1 MTPKVSP
8 VCLSYIIREGW
19 IVHLKVIINMHR
31 HIDIFS
37 EFFCQPLA
45 SMQTRL
51 IASYLHKI
59 IPPDQLYKIGV
70 AKNRSNPE
78 FDHHISICSKKLWD
92 RSPSEQRKV
101 LIMAEVY
108 GWKTTIRDL
117 NRVIEKHIGR
127 RMLTNERESMRVYF
141 RTGKSKDKLGELTD
155 TIREPARAEWQPGYV
170 VNSTHSYLGP
180 QDQPAK
186 NAQFL
191 VPQTSE
197 WTPGKGEICMT
208 QRCVICNEPYDPS
221 KHRQPFQGKKKWC
234 CSSQCSNR
242 YSDNELL
249 IDEII
254 KQVGYGIQESLLY
267 SLCSEASKYWNENR
281 VGRQIRVLLETGR
294 IEREKN
300 GSGDVNISY
309 LFLANTPMTEKN
321 QIMNPDTNQ
330 TKETNVM
337 GLPKGNIP
345 WNKGKQSTGSG
356 KITKQSAVVS
366 YPKDSSY
373 LGPQD
378 QPSQLSQ
385 PPNGISQSTQST
397 QSTSPLA
404 NIDAMLD
411 NMDMDVLALYAEA
424 RKKTKELARDCD
436 DIKDSI
442 QDLQTTLAAKEE
454 ELSKALDD
462 LVDLKSMVMK
472 EMAV

>member
-1 MTPKVSP
+1 
-8 VCLSYIIREGW
+8 
-19 IVHLKVIINMHR
+19 
-31 HIDIFS
+31 
-37 EFFCQPLA
+37 
-45 SMQTRL
+45 
-51 IASYLHKI
+51 
-59 IPPDQLYKIGV
+59 
-70 AKNRSNPE
+70 
-78 FDHHISICSKKLWD
+78 
-92 RSPSEQRKV
+92 
-101 LIMAEVY
+101 
-108 GWKTTIRDL
+108 
-117 NRVIEKHIGR
+117 
-127 RMLTNERESMRVYF
+127 
-141 RTGKSKDKLGELTD
+141 
-155 TIREPARAEWQPGYV
+155 
-170 VNSTHSYLGP
+170 
-180 QDQPAK
+180 
-186 NAQFL
+186 
-191 VPQTSE
+191 
-197 WTPGKGEICMT
+197 MT